1 MGLHDARWW
10 SRPDLN
16 RRPLLAKQVLC
27 QLSYDPRIGWQLL
40 KKNGGSQNLLCAIN
54 WNPDSGTPAFEG
66 GNPFVLRP

>member
-1 MGLHDARWW
+1 MGLHDAGWW

-16 RRPLLAKQVLC
+16 RRPPACKAGALPTELRPQDWV
-27 QLSYDPRIGWQLL
+27 QLL

-66 GNPFVLRP
+66 